1 MKLAGRNE
9 APSTVPSRRAPQSER
24 ERCDHQG
31 GHTDPV
37 FDEVR
42 MHSDVGGRFSV
53 PVTGALQLVETELQ
67 SILEGDSKSDS

>member
-1 MKLAGRNE
+1 
-9 APSTVPSRRAPQSER
+9 
-24 ERCDHQG
+24 
-31 GHTDPV
+31 
-37 FDEVR
+37 